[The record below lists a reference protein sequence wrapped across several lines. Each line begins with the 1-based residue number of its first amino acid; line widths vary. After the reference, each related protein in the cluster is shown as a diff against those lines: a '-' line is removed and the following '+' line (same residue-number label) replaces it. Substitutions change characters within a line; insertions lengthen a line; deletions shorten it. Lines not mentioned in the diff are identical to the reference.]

1 MERKNGPAKKKN
13 APKST
18 RKKNTSKSSGTT
30 TTNGFDDAVKTIIKM
45 GPSQFTFDNYLITV
59 EKIVDQS
66 ILLDDDYAYWS
77 A

>member
-1 MERKNGPAKKKN
+1 MERKNGPAKKKS

-45 GPSQFTFDNYLITV
+45 GPAQFTFDNYLITV